1 MKKNGKTI
9 LFISHKLAEVFWV
22 SDKITVIRLG
32 KVVGTKKV
40 SETNAEEITR
50 MMVGRT
56 VNLNRKE
63 RPVLNGDKILE
74 LENVEY
80 AGKGELKKLNQI
92 SFSVKG
98 GEVLGV
104 AGIDGNGQHEL
115 VEVICGLLKTHKRK
129 SKISW
134 KRYFTGICPET

>member
-1 MKKNGKTI
+1 
-9 LFISHKLAEVFWV
+9 
-22 SDKITVIRLG
+22 
-32 KVVGTKKV
+32 
-40 SETNAEEITR
+40 

-115 VEVICGLLKTHKRK
+115 VEVICGLLNPQAEK
-129 SKISW
+129 
-134 KRYFTGICPET
+134 